1 MKNTEGIV
9 KITVKIFQAGQEY
22 IANCSELDI
31 NCYGPSKNSAIQR
44 LVRVLQ
50 FYIDAAKEFGL
61 EVERLDSITV
71 DGEQYI
77 DFSHDETAL
86 HKSTLMN

>member
-1 MKNTEGIV
+1 M
-9 KITVKIFQAGQEY
+9 KITVKIFQTGREY

-31 NCYGPSKNSAIQR
+31 NCYGSSKSSAVQR

-77 DFSHDETAL
+77 DFSRNEAVQ
-86 HKSTLMN
+86 HKSTLVN